1 MKRRP
6 SIKGQKSKSIRID
19 PTGLAL
25 FREELKGD
33 PEWEEYAAAT
43 DSELVV
49 LMTMFARLHI
59 QPDVFTLTSAAV
71 QTLVDEAIRLNIG
84 EVARALGGVAQLNP
98 GYDDHRRADRG
109 RLHRNIQREAADPS
123 ASVGVA
129 LSRWPT
135 RAGKRLSGDWPGASA
150 GGVFPSLANATAR
163 T

>member
-98 GYDDHRRADRG
+98 DMTITVARIEGGSTETFNAKPPTPPRPSV
-109 RLHRNIQREAADPS
+109 LH
-123 ASVGVA
+123 
-129 LSRWPT
+129 
-135 RAGKRLSGDWPGASA
+135 
-150 GGVFPSLANATAR
+150 
-163 T
+163 